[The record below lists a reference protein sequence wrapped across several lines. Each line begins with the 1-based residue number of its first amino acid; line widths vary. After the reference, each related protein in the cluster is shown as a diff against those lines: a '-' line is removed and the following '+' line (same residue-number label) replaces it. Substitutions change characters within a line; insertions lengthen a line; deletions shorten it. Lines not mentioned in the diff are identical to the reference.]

1 MRATAQALFMVGV
14 LVGSKVFGILSD
26 VYGRK
31 FSFFLSVVLQERREL
46 PREMIVLV
54 LKFTK
59 KCMHTIE
66 HFYYASA
73 LSRSRLS

>member
-31 FSFFLSVVLQERREL
+31 FSFFLSVVLQEG
-46 PREMIVLV
+46 
-54 LKFTK
+54 
-59 KCMHTIE
+59 
-66 HFYYASA
+66 
-73 LSRSRLS
+73 SRCQKDESFGPKI

>member
-31 FSFFLSVVLQERREL
+31 FSFFLSVVLQEGARIPEFLSQNL
-46 PREMIVLV
+46 P
-54 LKFTK
+54 KSS
-59 KCMHTIE
+59 H
-66 HFYYASA
+66 
-73 LSRSRLS
+73 

>member
-31 FSFFLSVVLQERREL
+31 FSFFLSVVLQEGSRCQRDESFC
-46 PREMIVLV
+46 PKIYQKV
-54 LKFTK
+54 
-59 KCMHTIE
+59 HTIGE
-66 HFYYASA
+66 
-73 LSRSRLS
+73 LLVRVR